1 MRISTQQLFNRGL
14 EQIQDVTAQQQKT
27 QLQLSTGK
35 KVLTP
40 ADDPVASARIL
51 ELNQELAIN
60 EQFQRNIDLVDGRL
74 ELQDDMLGSIDNV
87 VQRVREL
94 AVTAGNGIL
103 NGNDLN
109 SIAVE
114 AEVLLDQLA
123 GLLNSQDASGE
134 YLFSGFQGGEEPF
147 QKNIS
152 GAYTYEGDEG
162 RRFVQV
168 GPSVSIASTEN
179 GKDIFQNVAVNEN
192 TFYTLSGST
201 NQSEPAAQITTGQV
215 IDQALYDAFYP
226 EDLTI
231 SFNTPT
237 DYNITEAS
245 TGRVVLA
252 NQPYVSND
260 PISVNG
266 IQFEISGA
274 PVAGDSFFVQSSEKQ
289 GVLTTVE
296 KFVYGLQHFNSTE
309 AGREAFSSVINSAI
323 ANLDNAETSI
333 LEARSQI
340 GARLNTIEST
350 KEQLLDVEIL
360 TKEILTKIEAIDYAE
375 AISLLSIQQM
385 TLEAAY
391 SSYSQVTSLSLF
403 DRL

>member
-14 EQIQDVTAQQQKT
+14 EQIQEVTAQQQKT

-35 KVLTP
+35 KILTP

-60 EQFQRNIDLVDGRL
+60 EQFQSNIDLVDGRL
-74 ELQDDMLGSIDNV
+74 ELQDDMLGSIGNA

-94 AVTAGNGIL
+94 AVTAGNGIF
-103 NGNDLN
+103 NANDLN

-114 AEVLLDQLA
+114 AEVILDQLA
-123 GLLNSQDASGE
+123 GLLNSQDAGGE
-134 YLFSGFQGGEEPF
+134 YLFSGFQGGSEPF

-152 GAYTYEGDEG
+152 GAYIYQGDEG

-179 GKDIFQNVAVNEN
+179 GKQIFQDVAVNEN
-192 TFYTLSGST
+192 TFYTLTSPT

-215 IDQALYDAFYP
+215 IDQDVYDAFYP

-231 SFNTPT
+231 TFNTPT
-237 DYNITEAS
+237 DYSITEAS
-245 TGRVVLA
+245 TGRIIVA
-252 NQPYVSND
+252 NQPFISNA

-266 IQFEISGA
+266 IQFEISGS
-274 PVAGDSFFVQSSEKQ
+274 PVPGDSFAVQSSEKQ
-289 GVLTTVE
+289 GVLTTIE
-296 KFVYGLQHFNSTE
+296 KFVYGLKNFNPSE
-309 AGREAFSSVINSAI
+309 SGREVFKNVMDNAI
-323 ANLDNAETSI
+323 VNLDNAETSI
-333 LEARSQI
+333 LEVRSQI
-340 GARLNTIEST
+340 GARLNTIETT

-360 TKEILTKIEAIDYAE
+360 TKEILTNIEAVDYAE
-375 AISLLSIQQM
+375 AVSLLSIQQT

>member
-40 ADDPVASARIL
+40 ADDPIASARIL

-60 EQFQRNIDLVDGRL
+60 DQFQRNIDLVDGHL
-74 ELQDDMLGSIDNV
+74 ELQDDMLGSIGGA
-87 VQRVREL
+87 VQRLREL

-103 NGNDLN
+103 NGSDLN

-114 AEVLLDQLA
+114 AEVILDQLA

-134 YLFSGFQGGEEPF
+134 YIFSGFQGGTEPF
-147 QKNIS
+147 QKNVS

-179 GKDIFQNVAVNEN
+179 GKQIFQNIEVNQN
-192 TFYTLSGST
+192 TFYTLAGSR
-201 NQSEPAAQITTGQV
+201 NQSDPAAQITTGQV
-215 IDQALYDAFYP
+215 IDQEVYDDFYP

-231 SFNTPT
+231 TFNTPS
-237 DYNITEAS
+237 DFSITEAS
-245 TGRVVLA
+245 TGRVVVA
-252 NQPYVSND
+252 NQAFASNM

-289 GVLTTVE
+289 GVLSTVE
-296 KFVYGLQHFNSTE
+296 KFIYGLKNFNTTE
-309 AGREAFSSVINSAI
+309 AGRETFANVIENSI

-340 GARLNTIEST
+340 GARLNTIETT

-360 TKEILTKIEAIDYAE
+360 TKEILTKIESIDIAE
-375 AISLLSIQQM
+375 AISLLSIQKT

-391 SSYSQVTSLSLF
+391 SSYAQVTSLSLF

>member
-40 ADDPVASARIL
+40 ADDPVASTRIL

-60 EQFQRNIDLVDGRL
+60 EQFQRNIELVDGRL
-74 ELQDDMLGSIDNV
+74 KLQDDLLGSVSSV
-87 VQRVREL
+87 VQRIREL
-94 AVTAGNGIL
+94 SVSAGNGIL
-103 NGNDLN
+103 SKDDLN
-109 SIAVE
+109 SIA
-114 AEVLLDQLA
+114 AEVEERLDQLA
-123 GLLNSQDASGE
+123 GLLNTQDASGE
-134 YLFSGFQGGEEPF
+134 HVFSGFQGGTEPF

-168 GPSVSIASTEN
+168 ESSVSIASTEN
-179 GKDIFQNVAVNEN
+179 GKQIFQDIEVNEK
-192 TFYTLSGST
+192 TFYTISNPI
-201 NQSEPAAQITTGQV
+201 NQSVPAAQITTGQV
-215 IDQALYDAFYP
+215 IDQDLYNEFYP
-226 EDLTI
+226 EDLIVT
-231 SFNTPT
+231 FNTPS
-237 DYNITEAS
+237 DYSITESS
-245 TGRVVLA
+245 TGKVLLA
-252 NQPYVSND
+252 NQPYVSNE
-260 PISVNG
+260 PILVSGV
-266 IQFEISGA
+266 QFEISGA
-274 PVAGDSFFVQSSEKQ
+274 PVIGDSFFVQSSEKQ

-296 KFVYGLQHFNSTE
+296 KFIYGLKNFNSTT
-309 AGREAFSSVINSAI
+309 AGREAFANVIDSALS
-323 ANLDNAETSI
+323 NLDSAETSI

-340 GARLNTIEST
+340 GARQNTIET
-350 KEQLLDVEIL
+350 TAEQLTDVEIL
-360 TKEILTKIEAIDYAE
+360 TKEILTKLEAVDYAE
-375 AISLLSIQQM
+375 AISLLSIQQF

>member
-40 ADDPVASARIL
+40 ADDPIASARIL

-60 EQFQRNIDLVDGRL
+60 EQFQRNIELVDGRL

-94 AVTAGNGIL
+94 AVSAGNGIL
-103 NGNDLN
+103 NANDLN

-152 GAYTYEGDEG
+152 GAYSYEGDEG

-179 GKDIFQNVAVNEN
+179 GKEIFQDIAVNEN
-192 TFYTLSGST
+192 TFYTLT
-201 NQSEPAAQITTGQV
+201 NPMNQSAPAAQITTGQV
-215 IDQALYDAFYP
+215 IDQAVYDAFYP

-231 SFNTPT
+231 TFNTPT
-237 DYNITEAS
+237 DYSITEAS

-260 PISVNG
+260 PILVNG

-296 KFVYGLQHFNSTE
+296 KFVYGLQHFNTTE
-309 AGREAFSSVINSAI
+309 TGREAFSNVIESALS
-323 ANLDNAETSI
+323 NLDSAETSI

-340 GARLNTIEST
+340 GARLNTIETT

-360 TKEILTKIEAIDYAE
+360 TKEILTNIEAVDYAE
-375 AISLLSIQQM
+375 AISLLSIQQT

>member
-74 ELQDDMLGSIDNV
+74 ELQDDMLGSIDSV

-179 GKDIFQNVAVNEN
+179 GKEIFQNIPVNEN
-192 TFYTLSGST
+192 TFYTLTSST
-201 NQSEPAAQITTGQV
+201 NQSDPAAQITTGQV
-215 IDQALYDAFYP
+215 IDQETYDAFYP

-231 SFNTPT
+231 TFNTPT
-237 DYNITEAS
+237 DYSITEAS
-245 TGRVVLA
+245 TGRVVVA
-252 NQPYVSND
+252 SQPYVSND

-296 KFVYGLQHFNSTE
+296 KFVYGLKNFNTTE
-309 AGREAFSSVINSAI
+309 SGREAFANVIDSAI

-340 GARLNTIEST
+340 GARLNTIETT

-360 TKEILTKIEAIDYAE
+360 TKEILTNIEAVDYAE
-375 AISLLSIQQM
+375 AISLLSIQQT

>member
-1 MRISTQQLFNRGL
+1 MRVSTQQLFNRGL

-27 QLQLSTGK
+27 QLQLSSGK

-40 ADDPVASARIL
+40 ADDPVASTRIL
-51 ELNQELAIN
+51 ELNQELKIN
-60 EQFQRNIDLVDGRL
+60 EQFQRNIELVDGRL
-74 ELQDDMLGSIDNV
+74 KLQDGLLGSVSNV
-87 VQRVREL
+87 VQRMREL
-94 AVTAGNGIL
+94 AVTAGNGVL
-103 NGNDLN
+103 SKDDLN
-109 SIAVE
+109 SIAEEVE
-114 AEVLLDQLA
+114 ERLSQLA

-134 YLFSGFQGGEEPF
+134 YVFSGFQGGTEPF

-152 GAYTYEGDEG
+152 GAYTYQGDEG

-168 GPSVSIASTEN
+168 EPNVSIASTEN
-179 GKDIFQNVAVNEN
+179 GKNIFQDIETTEN
-192 TFYTLSGST
+192 TFYTIANPT
-201 NQSEPAAQITTGQV
+201 NQSVPAAQITTGQV
-215 IDQALYDAFYP
+215 LDQEIYDEFYP

-231 SFNTPT
+231 TFNTPT
-237 DYNITEAS
+237 DYSIAESS

-260 PISVNG
+260 PIVVNG
-266 IQFEISGA
+266 VQFEITGS
-274 PVAGDSFFVQSSEKQ
+274 PVVGDSFFIESSEKQ

-296 KFVYGLQHFNSTE
+296 KFIYGLRNFNTSE
-309 AGREAFSSVINSAI
+309 DGREVFSSVINNTL
-323 ANLDNAETSI
+323 ANLDSAETSI

-340 GARLNTIEST
+340 GARQNTIET
-350 KEQLLDVEIL
+350 TGEQLKDVEFL
-360 TKEILTKIEAIDYAE
+360 TKEILTKLEAVDYAE
-375 AISLLSIQQM
+375 AVSLLSIQQF

>member
-14 EQIQDVTAQQQKT
+14 EQIQEVTAQQQKT

-35 KVLTP
+35 KILTP

-60 EQFQRNIDLVDGRL
+60 EQFQSNIDLVDGRL
-74 ELQDDMLGSIDNV
+74 ELQDDMLGSIGSA

-94 AVTAGNGIL
+94 AVTAGNGIF
-103 NGNDLN
+103 NANDLN

-114 AEVLLDQLA
+114 AEVILDQLA
-123 GLLNSQDASGE
+123 GLLNSQDAGGE
-134 YLFSGFQGGEEPF
+134 YLFSGFQGGTEPF

-152 GAYTYEGDEG
+152 GAYTYQGDEG

-179 GKDIFQNVAVNEN
+179 GKQIFQDVAVNEN
-192 TFYTLSGST
+192 TFYTLTSPT

-215 IDQALYDAFYP
+215 IDQDVYDAFYP

-231 SFNTPT
+231 TFNTPT
-237 DYNITEAS
+237 DYSITEAS
-245 TGRVVLA
+245 TGRLVVA
-252 NQPYVSND
+252 NQPFISNA
-260 PISVNG
+260 PISING
-266 IQFEISGA
+266 LQFEISGS
-274 PVAGDSFFVQSSEKQ
+274 PVPGDTFAVQSSEKQ
-289 GVLTTVE
+289 GVLTTIE
-296 KFVYGLQHFNSTE
+296 KFVYGLKNFNPSE
-309 AGREAFSSVINSAI
+309 SGREVFKNVMDSAI

-333 LEARSQI
+333 LEVRSQI
-340 GARLNTIEST
+340 GARLNTIETT

-360 TKEILTKIEAIDYAE
+360 TKEILTNIEAVDYAE
-375 AISLLSIQQM
+375 AVSLLSIQQT